1 MLHKEGEKMSH
12 INMVKIGE
20 VQNSIDEKVYSN
32 WGSVISNINIYPEY
46 IGGLTG
52 LEDYSH
58 AIVIFY
64 MNDFQEENNESWA
77 RKPRGLSDL
86 DEKGCF
92 AQRTK
97 YRPNPIGITTV
108 EILSIANNVM
118 TVQGLDANDQTAILD
133 IKPYIAV
140 FDARENVSVPDWM
153 NKLMQ
158 DYF

>member
-46 IGGLTG
+46 IGGLAG

-92 AQRTK
+92 AHSDK
-97 YRPNPIGITTV
+97 V
-108 EILSIANNVM
+108 SS
-118 TVQGLDANDQTAILD
+118 
-133 IKPYIAV
+133 KPHWNY
-140 FDARENVSVPDWM
+140 
-153 NKLMQ
+153 
-158 DYF
+158 YC

>member
-1 MLHKEGEKMSH
+1 MLHKEGEEMDH

-20 VQNSIDEKVYSN
+20 VRSSIDEKVYSN
-32 WGSVISNINIYPEY
+32 WGSVISNIKIYPEY
-46 IGGLTG
+46 IGGLAG

-64 MNDFQEENNESWA
+64 MNDFQEKNNESWA
-77 RKPRGLSDL
+77 RKPRGLSDF

-97 YRPNPIGITTV
+97 YRPNPIGITIV
-108 EILSIANNVM
+108 EILSIKNNVI
-118 TVQGLDANDQTAILD
+118 TVQGLDANDRTAILD
-133 IKPYIAV
+133 IKPYIAA
-140 FDARENVSVPDWM
+140 FDARENVRVPDWM